1 MFFCKSGCDQR
12 CSCEVGGVILSPLE
26 YFSTLT
32 PHISHMSHPIDM
44 DREMEKRHEIVM
56 NLVLMLAEFFA
67 VSVSPTL
74 FSDDELVDSS
84 SSNVEPIGNGV
95 GKLNLKRGK
104 SLLIQ
109 GGGGLDIH

>member
-1 MFFCKSGCDQR
+1 M
-12 CSCEVGGVILSPLE
+12 SPLE
-26 YFSTLT
+26 YFSTPT
-32 PHISHMSHPIDM
+32 PHISQMSHPIDM

-84 SSNVEPIGNGV
+84 SNVEPIGNGV
-95 GKLNLKRGK
+95 GKLNLKRGM

-109 GGGGLDIH
+109 GGGGLDMY

>member
-1 MFFCKSGCDQR
+1 M
-12 CSCEVGGVILSPLE
+12 
-26 YFSTLT
+26 
-32 PHISHMSHPIDM
+32 
-44 DREMEKRHEIVM
+44 
-56 NLVLMLAEFFA
+56 
-67 VSVSPTL
+67 SVSPTL
-74 FSDDELVDSS
+74 FSDDELVDS

>member
-1 MFFCKSGCDQR
+1 MFFCESGCDQR
-12 CSCEVGGVILSPLE
+12 CPCEVGGVILSPLE
-26 YFSTLT
+26 YFSTPT
-32 PHISHMSHPIDM
+32 PHISQMSHPIDM

-84 SSNVEPIGNGV
+84 SNVEPIGNGV
-95 GKLNLKRGK
+95 GKLNLKRGM

-109 GGGGLDIH
+109 GGGGLDMYY